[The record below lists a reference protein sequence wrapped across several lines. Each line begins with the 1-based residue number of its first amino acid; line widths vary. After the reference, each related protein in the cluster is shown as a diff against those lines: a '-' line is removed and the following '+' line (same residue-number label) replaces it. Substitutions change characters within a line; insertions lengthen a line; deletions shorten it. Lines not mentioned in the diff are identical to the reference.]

1 MNNYEKVLGL
11 KVFNNN
17 DIFKFT
23 SNLNTSYSMIRNLLL
38 SEKIKKVKKDLY
50 AVCDIESKNVIAD
63 QYMIASK
70 IKEDSYICYHSA
82 LEYYGIKN
90 QVFYDVYVSSKKK
103 FDSFEFDGYYYNYI
117 NSRYDF
123 GIVKNGNVRVTNRE
137 RTFIDCI
144 NKTEFAGGNE
154 ELFLCLEL
162 IGKLDGNKILEYLRN
177 YNSKKLYAK
186 VGFMLELLNDVVGV
200 DKYVIEECRKN
211 INDKRY
217 YFNNETQKSD
227 NKYFSSWN
235 LIVPKIFLTRGGLLH
250 W

>member
-1 MNNYEKVLGL
+1 MNNYEKVLSL
-11 KVFNNN
+11 KVFNNE
-17 DIFKFT
+17 DIFKLT
-23 SNLNTSYSMIRNLLL
+23 NNLNTSYSMLRNLLL

-50 AVCDIESKNVIAD
+50 TVCDIESKNVIAD

-70 IKEDSYICYHSA
+70 IKEDSYVCYHSA

-90 QVFYDVYVSSKKK
+90 QVFYDVYVSSKKR
-103 FDSFEFDGYYYNYI
+103 FTNFEFDGYYYNYI
-117 NSRYDF
+117 KSRHDF
-123 GIVKNGNVRVTNRE
+123 GILKSDSVRVTDKE

-144 NKTEFAGGNE
+144 NKTELAGGNE
-154 ELFLCLEL
+154 ELIICLEL
-162 IGKLDGNKILEYLRN
+162 IGKLKGNKILEYLKY

-200 DKYVIEECRKN
+200 EKDIIEKCKEN

-217 YFNNETQKSD
+217 YFNKETQKSD
-227 NKYFSSWN
+227 NKYFSDWN
-235 LIVPKIFLTRGGLLH
+235 LIVPKIFLTRGELLH